1 MELKLEVRFKA
12 EHNLFIFLLYIVQH
26 SSEIK
31 GLCLMK
37 CSSETFQNL
46 PYFWNKKTQTVFFFI
61 FHFEQLWICNSRC
74 PDLCW
79 HRPGHPLLQIQSSSK
94 WKMKTTIWVFLFQ
107 IYGKFWSVSLDNFIK
122 HKPPISEKWLATS
135 KLKMF

>member
-46 PYFWNKKTQTVFFFI
+46 PYFWNKKTQTVFFSFFI
-61 FHFEQLWICNSRC
+61 LSNFGFVTVDALIYVDIDQDIHCYK
-74 PDLCW
+74 
-79 HRPGHPLLQIQSSSK
+79 SK
-94 WKMKTTIWVFLFQ
+94 VAQ
-107 IYGKFWSVSLDNFIK
+107 
-122 HKPPISEKWLATS
+122 SEK
-135 KLKMF
+135 